1 MRLTHRNQNKKDMKQ
16 LIIIMAL
23 ALTASLPATA
33 QSTHRHSKKATVA
46 VVNKADTMGITV
58 YSDTTANAFA
68 DEDSLGLAQPSGT
81 VYKQTVS
88 FDEADDPFKLMAYL
102 GTLGVAGVFIALF
115 AVMLVLLIF
124 LSPLIA
130 IALIAYWLI
139 HRKRAEYK
147 IAEKAIE
154 NGQPIPDGVLRSRHT
169 DRETIWRKGIKN
181 VAIGAGIIV
190 FGIFFGEFFVAVG
203 AIFVCLG
210 IGRCVIARTSASG
223 ERPAADDDVYED
235 IIHDEASDKA

>member
-1 MRLTHRNQNKKDMKQ
+1 MKH
-16 LIIIMAL
+16 LIILMAL

-33 QSTHRHSKKATVA
+33 QTTHRHGKKATVA
-46 VVNKADTMGITV
+46 IVNKADSIGITA
-58 YSDTTANAFA
+58 YSDTTANALA
-68 DEDSLGLAQPSGT
+68 GEDSLDFAQPSGT
-81 VYKQTVS
+81 VCSHTVS
-88 FDEADDPFKLMAYL
+88 IEDADDPYKLFAYL
-102 GTLGVAGVFIALF
+102 GTLGVGGVFIALF
-115 AVMLVLLIF
+115 CVLFVLLIV
-124 LSPLIA
+124 LSPLIT

-154 NGQPIPDGVLRSRHT
+154 NGQPIPDGVLRDRHT

-190 FGIFFGEFFVAVG
+190 FGIFFGNFFIAVG

-223 ERPAADDDVYED
+223 NRPVEDEDVYED
-235 IIHDEASDKA
+235 ITHDEASVNTEK